1 MIRENNAKRIMK
13 SGGTAIGAS
22 MALSDPAVMEI
33 LGRIGFD
40 FIVLNNEHF
49 HYDQSV
55 LAEMMRAAESRGI
68 DSAPMIRV
76 REGSVGEIKSALDMG
91 ALGIQ
96 IPNVNTWEQ
105 AKAIIDAT
113 YYPPIGHRGF
123 GSGQHSIGYGFIDRF
138 EYFRLS
144 NSEVLNVLQCE
155 SLESVASLDKILSI
169 EEVDVVFVG
178 AMDLS
183 CSMGK
188 DVMGRRDHPELVRVF
203 NDAVKKIVESGKIAG
218 GAASSEQEVKELC
231 DMGVRYLCVG
241 LDMAYIKSAGIRQLD
256 MCRKIVSSRL

>member
-1 MIRENNAKRIMK
+1 VIRENNAKRIMK
-13 SGGTAIGAS
+13 NGGTAIGAF
-22 MALSDPAVMEI
+22 MAFTDPAVMEI

-40 FIVLNNEHF
+40 FIVVDNEHF
-49 HYDQSV
+49 HYDKSV
-55 LAEMMRAAESRGI
+55 LSGMMLAAESRGI
-68 DSAPMIRV
+68 DTAPLIRV
-76 REGSVGEIKSALDMG
+76 REGSVGEIKNALDMG

-96 IPNVNTWEQ
+96 IPDVNTWEQ
-105 AKAIIDAT
+105 AKAIIDAA
-113 YYPPIGHRGF
+113 YYPPIGHRGL

-138 EYFRLS
+138 EYLKLA

-155 SLESVASLDKILSI
+155 SLESVANLDKILSI

-178 AMDLS
+178 ATDLS

-203 NDAVKKIVESGKIAG
+203 NNAIKKIVDSGKIAG

-231 DMGVRYLCVG
+231 EMGVRYLCVG
-241 LDMAYIKSAGIRQLD
+241 LDMGYMKSAGIRQLD
-256 MCRKIVSSRL
+256 MCRKIVGSQR